1 MKRFLILAFF
11 FSLFF
16 PSLIAALLPAHSQAS
31 SDSEEAFREFA
42 RSITEKAAPLE
53 RDVNLT
59 EWNAYVT
66 GKKEDY
72 KKKAEASLKLDLLY
86 SNKDDYQRL
95 IKFRDG
101 GKIKDPLEK
110 RKLELL
116 INEFGPKQIE
126 PELLRKINDKE
137 SEAQLVFNTYRGSID
152 GKEVSERDIYEILRT
167 GTDRVKRQKA
177 WEAQKGVGPKVA
189 PLLKDLVKL
198 RNEAARSL
206 GFDNY
211 YVMKVRFDDQDV
223 KEINSIFKRLEQDT
237 ESSFVN
243 YKRKLDG
250 KLAERFHIAPR
261 DLRPWDYPNPFFQ
274 DASGVFTV
282 NIDRF
287 FKGKDLPAIVSKFYK
302 GAGLP
307 IDDVLKR
314 SDIYEKPGKSQHAFC
329 YNIDRDMDIRVLLN
343 MSPDEDSCAT
353 LLHELGHA
361 AYDKNI
367 NKKLPWIFREPSQI
381 FTTEASAMNF
391 ERLTKNPDWL
401 VKVMGVP
408 EKEIEPLRDIL
419 KQDLALQQLVF
430 CRWTIVMVNFEQE
443 LYRNPD
449 QELDS
454 LWWTMVEKYQ
464 KLPRPEGRI
473 APDWASKIHFASA
486 PVYYHNYMFGEL
498 MVSQMMHTM
507 GRDVLKKPDEW
518 TKIDYV
524 NEPALGKW
532 LCEKIYS
539 PGSSCRWNELLEKA
553 TGETLNPRYF
563 AEQFVEK

>member
-1 MKRFLILAFF
+1 MNRFVLIAVFLL
-11 FSLFF
+11 FSI
-16 PSLIAALLPAHSQAS
+16 PSLLVMLLPAHGQAAS
-31 SDSEEAFREFA
+31 NDEAAFREFA
-42 RSITEKAAPLE
+42 QSIIEKAAPLE

-59 EWNAYVT
+59 EWNAYVS

-72 KKKAEASLKLDLLY
+72 LKKAEASLKLDLLY
-86 SNKDDYQRL
+86 SSKNDYKRL
-95 IKFRDG
+95 ITFKDG
-101 GKIKDPLEK
+101 GKIKDPLLK
-110 RKLELL
+110 RQLTLL
-116 INEFGPKQIE
+116 INEFGPKQIDAAM
-126 PELLRKINDKE
+126 LKKINDKE
-137 SEAQLVFNTYRGSID
+137 AETQLVFNTYRGAVD
-152 GKEVSERDIYEILRT
+152 GKEVSEREIYEILRT
-167 GTDRVKRQKA
+167 DKDRGKRKKA

-189 PLLKDLVKL
+189 PLLKELVKL
-198 RNEAARSL
+198 RNEAAKSM

-211 YVMKVRFDDQDV
+211 YVMKVQFDDQNV
-223 KEINSIFKRLEQDT
+223 SELNSIFKKLNEDT
-237 ESSFVN
+237 ESSFIH
-243 YKRKLDG
+243 YKKKLDE
-250 KLAERFHIAPR
+250 KLAERYHISVKE
-261 DLRPWDYPNPFFQ
+261 LRPWDYPNPFFQ

-287 FKGKDLPAIVSKFYK
+287 FKGKDLPAIISKFYA
-302 GAGLP
+302 GVGLP
-307 IDDVLKR
+307 IEDILKR

-329 YNIDRDMDIRVLLN
+329 YNIDRGMDIRVLLN

-367 NKKLPWIFREPSQI
+367 NQKLPWIFREASSI

-419 KQDLALQQLVF
+419 RQDLALQQLVF

-443 LYRNPD
+443 LYRNPE

-464 KLPRPEGRI
+464 HLPRPEGRN

-486 PVYYHNYMFGEL
+486 PVYYHNYMLGEL

-507 GRDVLKKPDEW
+507 GRDVLKKPDLW
-518 TKIDYV
+518 TKIDFV

-539 PGSSCRWNELLEKA
+539 PGSSYRWNELLEKA

-563 AEQFVEK
+563 AEQFVVK

>member
-1 MKRFLILAFF
+1 MNRLLIIAVFFLL
-11 FSLFF
+11 LV
-16 PSLIAALLPAHSQAS
+16 PSMLLALLPAYGQAAS
-31 SDSEEAFREFA
+31 YDEAAFREFVHG
-42 RSITEKAAPLE
+42 ITHKAAPLE
-53 RDVNLT
+53 RNVNLT

-72 KKKAEASLKLDLLY
+72 QKKAEASLKLDLLY
-86 SNKDDYQRL
+86 SSKDDYARL

-101 GKIKDPLEK
+101 GKIMDPLLQ
-110 RKLELL
+110 RSLTLL
-116 INEFGPKQIE
+116 INEFGPKQID
-126 PELLRKINDKE
+126 PALLKKIIDKE
-137 SEAQLVFNTYRGSID
+137 AEAQLVFNTYRGTID
-152 GKEVSERDIYEILRT
+152 GKEVSERDIYEVLRT
-167 GTDRVKRQKA
+167 GKDRSRRKKA

-189 PLLKDLVKL
+189 PLLKELVKL
-198 RNEAARSL
+198 RNEGAKSL
-206 GFDNY
+206 GFENY
-211 YVMKVRFDDQDV
+211 YVMEIQFDDQDI
-223 KEINSIFKRLEQDT
+223 KELNSIFKKLQEDT
-237 ESSFVN
+237 ESSFVH
-243 YKRKLDG
+243 YKQKLDE
-250 KLAERFHIAPR
+250 KLAERYRITVK

-287 FKGKDLPAIVSKFYK
+287 FKGKDIPALVSKFYA

-307 IDDVLKR
+307 VDDVLKR
-314 SDIYEKPGKSQHAFC
+314 SDLYEKPGKCQHAFC
-329 YNIDRDMDIRVLLN
+329 YDIDRDMDIRILLN
-343 MSPDEDSCAT
+343 LSNDEDSCAT

-367 NKKLPWIFREPSQI
+367 NKKLPWIFRESSHI
-381 FTTEASAMNF
+381 FTTEASAMMF

-401 VKVMGVP
+401 IRIMGVP
-408 EKEIEPLRDIL
+408 EKEMEALRDIL
-419 KQDLALQQLVF
+419 RQDLALQQLVF

-464 KLPRPEGRI
+464 KLPRPEGRN

-486 PVYYHNYMFGEL
+486 PVYYHNYMLGEL
-498 MVSQMMHTM
+498 MVSQLMHTM
-507 GRDVLKKPDEW
+507 GREVLKKPDQW
-518 TKIDYV
+518 TKMDFV

-539 PGSSCRWNELLEKA
+539 PGSSYRWNELLEKA

>member
-1 MKRFLILAFF
+1 MNRFIMIAAFF
-11 FSLFF
+11 LLSISTLLTV
-16 PSLIAALLPAHSQAS
+16 LIPAHSQSAS
-31 SDSEEAFREFA
+31 NDEAAFREFA
-42 RSITEKAAPLE
+42 NSITEKAAPLE
-53 RDVNLT
+53 HELNLA

-66 GKKEDY
+66 GNKEDY
-72 KKKAEASLKLDLLY
+72 RKKAEASLKLDLLY
-86 SNKDDYQRL
+86 SSSSDYKRL
-95 IKFRDG
+95 TSFRDG
-101 GKIKDPLEK
+101 GRIKDPVLK
-110 RKLELL
+110 RQLDLL
-116 INEFGPKQIE
+116 INEFGPKQIDAAM
-126 PELLRKINDKE
+126 LKKINDKE
-137 SEAQLVFNTYRGSID
+137 AETQLVFNTYRGILD

-167 GTDRVKRQKA
+167 GKDRMKRKKA

-189 PLLKDLVKL
+189 PLLKDLVRL
-198 RNEAARSL
+198 RNEAAKSM

-211 YVMKVRFDDQDV
+211 YVMKIRFDDQEV
-223 KEINSIFKRLEQDT
+223 KEINSIFKKLQEDT

-243 YKRKLDG
+243 YKKKLDE
-250 KLAERFHIAPR
+250 KLAERYNIPIK

-287 FKGKDLPAIVSKFYK
+287 FKGKDLPAIVSKFYA
-302 GAGLP
+302 GVGLP
-307 IDDVLKR
+307 IDDILKR
-314 SDIYEKPGKSQHAFC
+314 SDLHEKPGKSQHAFC
-329 YNIDRDMDIRVLLN
+329 YSIDRGMDIRVLLN
-343 MSPDEDSCAT
+343 LSPDEDSCAT

-367 NKKLPWIFREPSQI
+367 NKKLPWIFREACHI

-401 VKVMGVP
+401 IKVMGVS
-408 EKEIEPLRDIL
+408 EKEIEPIRDIL
-419 KQDLALQQLVF
+419 RQDLALQQLVF

-449 QELDS
+449 QDLDS

-464 KLPRPEGRI
+464 KLPRPEGRN
-473 APDWASKIHFASA
+473 APDWASKVHFASA
-486 PVYYHNYMFGEL
+486 PVYYHNYMLGEL
-498 MVSQMMHTM
+498 MVSQMMHAM
-507 GRDVLKKPDEW
+507 GRDVLNKPDQW
-518 TKIDYV
+518 TKIDFV

-539 PGSSCRWNELLEKA
+539 PGSSYRWNVLLEKA

-563 AEQFVEK
+563 AEQFVVK